1 MKETV
6 SLKLD
11 PNEKERL
18 IALAASKGR
27 SVHFLMREAIAR
39 YVTAEEAR
47 EAFRREAAAGW
58 KEYQETGLHLSLDE
72 VEAWMDTWGTKD
84 EGPAPP
90 CHV

>member
-11 PNEKERL
+11 PHERERL
-18 IALAASKGR
+18 AALAASKGR

-47 EAFRREAAAGW
+47 EAFRREAIAGW
-58 KEYQETGLHLSLDE
+58 EEYQENGLHLSLDE
-72 VEAWMDTWGTKD
+72 VEAWMDTWGTED
-84 EGPAPP
+84 EEPAPP
-90 CHV
+90 CHA